1 MSRIYTI
8 QGGPTANTV
17 KIDFFSVTPADDKPC
32 LLHAVYIGQT
42 TEFGDAQEELLEVF
56 ISRGGT
62 AMTAGSGGA
71 APTPQPID
79 SSAGAAAGFTART
92 LDTTIATF
100 TSGVVVH
107 RDAFNVRGG
116 YQYFPAPE
124 DRIGFS
130 QANGGISCSLN
141 AAPVDS
147 ITWVVTAVIEE
158 LG

>member
-1 MSRIYTI
+1 MGRVYTI

-17 KIDFFSVTPADDKPC
+17 KIDFFSATPADDKPC
-32 LLHAVYIGQT
+32 KLHAVYIGQT
-42 TEFGDAQEELLEVF
+42 TEFGDAAEELLEVF
-56 ISRGGT
+56 ITRGGT

-71 APTPQPID
+71 APTPQPVD
-79 SSAGAAAGFTART
+79 SSAESAAGFTART

-107 RDAFNVRGG
+107 RDAFNVRTGW
-116 YQYFPAPE
+116 QYIPAPE

-141 AAPVDS
+141 AAPLDS
-147 ITWVVTAVIEE
+147 ITWTITAYIEE
-158 LG
+158 QG